1 MVWIVFNEFSI
12 YIYIYIG
19 NNNPNWRNHIFQ
31 RGGEKPPISIVSLN
45 LDMFD
50 DTRPVPGWTIPF
62 CRVIPWY
69 PASFRRATKRTKLH
83 STARSCSCD
92 SGRFVLV
99 NVTLW
104 VCQNNYWKWPRPSRN
119 SGFTYEKW
127 WVFPSFFVTL
137 TGGFLGGW
145 ITGMK
150 KTMDIPW
157 LSMDIPNLRDPMYM
171 ICATEQ

>member
-1 MVWIVFNEFSI
+1 MVNNGYIIITGWWFGLFLMNFPY

-19 NNNPNWRNHIFQ
+19 NNNPNWRSHIFQ

-119 SGFTYEKW
+119 SGFTYEQW
-127 WVFPSFFVTL
+127 WFSIVFCNVYRRVTVVGL
-137 TGGFLGGW
+137 QGW
-145 ITGMK
+145 K
-150 KTMDIPW
+150 NPW
-157 LSMDIPNLRDPMYM
+157 ISHDYPWISP
-171 ICATEQ
+171 T